1 MVCDQAAL
9 ERVIER
15 LKHEAVIE
23 KERWYHLFIFKGTLL
38 SLQHVY
44 AMTSHTAQG
53 STFRNV
59 FVDVGDIRRRER
71 SNKKEMLQLFYVA
84 LTRTSEK
91 VILLGRS

>member
-1 MVCDQAAL
+1 
-9 ERVIER
+9 
-15 LKHEAVIE
+15 
-23 KERWYHLFIFKGTLL
+23 
-38 SLQHVY
+38 
-44 AMTSHTAQG
+44 MTSHTAQG